1 MPADSF
7 EEGAEGAL
15 AAQTLGQEVEVALRA
30 ALVEV
35 APGLVAA
42 ARGEEVGVR
51 RTILEAEERRDQRGL
66 AVRLRVR
73 DIVERRTASGIRGE
87 DASRVELEQREES
100 AADFQYFAQA
110 RVLGVKL

>member
-7 EEGAEGAL
+7 EEGAQDAL
-15 AAQTLGQEVEVALRA
+15 VAPGLGQGVEGALRA

-51 RTILEAEERRDQRGL
+51 RAVLEVDKQRGQRGL
-66 AVRLRVR
+66 AVRLRVTSSSGGQRR
-73 DIVERRTASGIRGE
+73 DLR
-87 DASRVELEQREES
+87 
-100 AADFQYFAQA
+100 
-110 RVLGVKL
+110 

>member
-7 EEGAEGAL
+7 EEGAECAL
-15 AAQTLGQEVEVALRA
+15 AAQTLGQEVEGALRA

-51 RTILEAEERRDQRGL
+51 RAVLELEGQRGQWEL
-66 AVRLRVR
+66 AVRLRVTSSSGGQRR
-73 DIVERRTASGIRGE
+73 D
-87 DASRVELEQREES
+87 SR
-100 AADFQYFAQA
+100 
-110 RVLGVKL
+110 

>member
-1 MPADSF
+1 MPSDLF

-15 AAQTLGQEVEVALRA
+15 AAQMLRQEVEKALRA

-51 RTILEAEERRDQRGL
+51 RAVLEAEDQRAQRGL
-66 AVRLRVR
+66 AVQLRVTSSSGGQRR
-73 DIVERRTASGIRGE
+73 D
-87 DASRVELEQREES
+87 SR
-100 AADFQYFAQA
+100 
-110 RVLGVKL
+110 

>member
-7 EEGAEGAL
+7 KEGAEGAL
-15 AAQTLGQEVEVALRA
+15 AAQTLGQEVEGALRA

-51 RTILEAEERRDQRGL
+51 RAILEAEERRGQRGL
-66 AVRLRVR
+66 AARLRV
-73 DIVERRTASGIRGE
+73 TLSNG
-87 DASRVELEQREES
+87 EQRRDS
-100 AADFQYFAQA
+100 
-110 RVLGVKL
+110 R